1 MPTHAHR
8 RHLTISLDKLTRSK
22 DRSFA
27 SGAAYI
33 LRTAIHEPRIGIT
46 RRCNRKGGLLG
57 FGTNGWTGDVDS
69 LCRAASAAERRTDSV
84 EGRSLI
90 LALPHEFSKETCL
103 RMLATLASFLYARHR
118 VASVFALHAP
128 DAAGDQRNCHGH
140 MVFTSRRVNSEG
152 TELGEKTRE
161 WDVATGSSHTEAL
174 RKFWTATL
182 NAELEAIGAEAD
194 IEHRSF
200 ERLGIERTPG
210 KHRGVAKTARL
221 RREEQGRPR
230 VLPLPAPAI
239 AAPAPESTHPVAAVV
254 VPADKYFGVKQPLP
268 APAVQPALEPDAS
281 SGTGPVWKLRPLP
294 VPNRGPS
301 FAGPAP

>member
-8 RHLTISLDKLTRSK
+8 RHLTISLDKLTRSRN
-22 DRSFA
+22 RSFA

-33 LRTAIHEPRIGIT
+33 LRTAIHEPRLGMT
-46 RRCNRKGGLLG
+46 HQQNPKGGLLG
-57 FGTNGWTGDVDS
+57 FGTNGWAGDVDS
-69 LCRAASAAERRTDSV
+69 LCRAAAAAERRPDAV

-90 LALPHEFSKETCL
+90 LALPHEFSKESCL
-103 RMLATLASFLYARHR
+103 RMLATLASFLHARHH

-128 DAAGDQRNCHGH
+128 DTEGDQRNCHGH
-140 MVFTSRRVNSEG
+140 MVFTSRRVNSDG

-161 WDVATGSSHTEAL
+161 WDVATGSGHTEAL
-174 RKFWTATL
+174 RAFWTATL

-200 ERLGIERTPG
+200 ERLGIKRTAG

-221 RREEQGRPR
+221 RRELQRRPC
-230 VLPLPAPAI
+230 VLPLPTPTI
-239 AAPAPESTHPVAAVV
+239 VAPAPEPTHPVAAVV
-254 VPADKYFGVKQPLP
+254 VPADKYCGVKQPLP
-268 APAVQPALEPDAS
+268 APSVQPALEPDAS
-281 SGTGPVWKLRPLP
+281 SGTEPVWKLRPLP